1 MTTQHTPGPW
11 TFGIRNYDDECKL
24 EFVEKPFDYKGP
36 GFFDNPGIFGADGT
50 EVVGCD
56 EYLIFN
62 SPADARLIAAAPDLL
77 EAAKTI
83 MENLDGMEGEVTAD
97 YHEGIIAPLRDAI
110 AKATGAA

>member
-11 TFGIRNYDDECKL
+11 IFGVRDYDDECKRV
-24 EFVEKPFDYKGP
+24 FTEKPFDYKGP

-62 SPADARLIAAAPDLL
+62 SPEDARLIAAAPDLL
-77 EAAKTI
+77 EALKNLVNQHNTVYGI
-83 MENLDGMEGEVTAD
+83 GDMEMQSAIEFA
-97 YHEGIIAPLRDAI
+97 HKAI
-110 AKATGAA
+110 AKATEGA